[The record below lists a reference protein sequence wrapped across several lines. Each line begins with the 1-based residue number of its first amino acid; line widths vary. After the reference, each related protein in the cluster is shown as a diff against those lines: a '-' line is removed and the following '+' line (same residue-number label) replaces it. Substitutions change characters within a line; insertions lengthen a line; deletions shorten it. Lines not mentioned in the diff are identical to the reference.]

1 MKIGRLSDLK
11 PGEFKIILG
20 TDLAR
25 MLGVIPGEK
34 VNVMVPQGQFTPAGT
49 MPRMRQF
56 TVAGVFNSGHYEFDS
71 AMSFINL
78 TDAENSCVLKHP
90 EAFD

>member
-78 TDAENSCVLKHP
+78 TDAEKLMRTQTP